1 MGNQN
6 LGRRAG
12 ILPAETADH
21 QQMPDFS
28 CAGSGSRIS
37 ADSKSPHAGARAFCP
52 QKRPSTSRCPIVSCA
67 GSGSA
72 ISADLKSP
80 RSGAR
85 AFLPAET
92 ADHQQMSDCLL
103 RRIRFADLCGLE
115 KSARRYLLSKIGQG
129 RVVLL
134 RRVNRNE
141 SGSNQADPEKA
152 RNSAISS
159 THSQS
164 G

>member
-1 MGNQN
+1 KP
-6 LGRRAG
+6 LGFSTKSLPERTRHGKPEPWAARGHSARRNG
-12 ILPAETADH
+12 RPPAD
-21 QQMPDFS
+21 
-28 CAGSGSRIS
+28 
-37 ADSKSPHAGARAFCP
+37 ARF
-52 QKRPSTSRCPIVSCA
+52 
-67 GSGSA
+67 
-72 ISADLKSP
+72 
-80 RSGAR
+80 
-85 AFLPAET
+85 
-92 ADHQQMSDCLL
+92 LL

-115 KSARRYLLSKIGQG
+115 KSARRRAGILPAETAVHQQMPDCLLRRIRFGDLCGLKKSARRYLLSKIGQG